1 MSFYN
6 AFLCLSNIIC
16 CAIFWK
22 PFICYII
29 LLPCN
34 THCNWWHRCCWLN
47 HWNRCFKYS
56 LLTLVNHWKLNS
68 SLVDH
73 IVYSS
78 CLHLETTAQ
87 VISQDASNLRSVV
100 MSIKVMY
107 THIYVSHT
115 RTHTHSTD
123 TLTHLY
129 SPRATILLHQKLL
142 WHIEVIR
149 TDIMFCKLP
158 LYSQTPKLHFSKLQK
173 SWKRSKVLNNTDY
186 ILCCFFVNMT
196 VCYAVINFKHA
207 KSFHRERCSSF
218 LSHIFRLQNLYLY
231 LKLRYQKLYH

>member
-1 MSFYN
+1 VSFYN

-47 HWNRCFKYS
+47 HWNRCLKYS

-115 RTHTHSTD
+115 RTHTHSIHSHIC
-123 TLTHLY
+123 THQELQFCCIKNFCG
-129 SPRATILLHQKLL
+129 ILKLFVQISCFANFHFIL
-142 WHIEVIR
+142 
-149 TDIMFCKLP
+149 KL
-158 LYSQTPKLHFSKLQK
+158 QRLHFSKLQK